1 MAEFKD
7 LKIKAELVAQL
18 SKLRIS
24 TPTQIQEE
32 AIPIILKKRNL
43 IAKAQTGTGKTLAFL
58 LPIMTMTDE
67 NLRLPQTVILSP
79 TRELSNQTKK
89 VFDDLN
95 VDKKLSCANI
105 VGGHDFKKQENKFVS
120 NSQIIVA
127 TPGRL
132 LEHIRSGNINMKLI
146 SRFIID
152 EADQML
158 EYGFLEDIVLLKD
171 KLPDK
176 LQIVLLS
183 ATMPK
188 PIIDLAKKLMQNP
201 VKIDVTKEK
210 TVTENIEQ
218 ILFHTTEKFKNDTLK
233 FVLEEYRPFMSIIFC
248 NSKKNAEKLNEYM
261 SISGYDCDI
270 IHGDFSQKKREHI
283 LNEFRKMKFQYLVS
297 TDLSARGFDI
307 EGVTHVIN
315 YEIPTDYN
323 YYIHRIGRTGRSEKT
338 GIAISII
345 DEKDEK
351 KIEKISQRF
360 NIKTKSFY
368 DRGQNERKTLIKK
381 MEKEKN
387 KK

>member
-201 VKIDVTKEK
+201 VKIDLTKEK
-210 TVTENIEQ
+210 IVTENIEQ
-218 ILFHTTEKFKNDTLK
+218 ILFHTT
-233 FVLEEYRPFMSIIFC
+233 
-248 NSKKNAEKLNEYM
+248 
-261 SISGYDCDI
+261 
-270 IHGDFSQKKREHI
+270 
-283 LNEFRKMKFQYLVS
+283 
-297 TDLSARGFDI
+297 
-307 EGVTHVIN
+307 
-315 YEIPTDYN
+315 
-323 YYIHRIGRTGRSEKT
+323 
-338 GIAISII
+338 
-345 DEKDEK
+345 
-351 KIEKISQRF
+351 
-360 NIKTKSFY
+360 
-368 DRGQNERKTLIKK
+368 
-381 MEKEKN
+381 
-387 KK
+387 